1 MEGASL
7 SGNSR
12 QVILAIEFNAT
23 AAPVSPS
30 ESVRG
35 ENSMKK
41 GWFVLLLFSGSF
53 LVAQDNNSS
62 AMGQDSSKAPKG
74 QVTVQGCVSRSSGD
88 FVLIKQDPGI
98 TYELQATGKIK
109 LSRYLGQRV
118 EVNGT
123 QSPSMSTSSDA
134 ARAQAPVTLTITSIK
149 TIDKECPA
157 HQVSAK

>member
-1 MEGASL
+1 
-7 SGNSR
+7 
-12 QVILAIEFNAT
+12 
-23 AAPVSPS
+23 
-30 ESVRG
+30 
-35 ENSMKK
+35 MKK

-149 TIDKECPA
+149 TIDRECPA
-157 HQVSAK
+157 HQVSAQ